1 MTLLNEISN
10 GKKSH
15 QKIPIELYAIQTL
28 TKLLYCSV
36 T

>member
-1 MTLLNEISN
+1 MTLL
-10 GKKSH
+10 
-15 QKIPIELYAIQTL
+15 KIFQVEKITSKTTNELYAIKTL